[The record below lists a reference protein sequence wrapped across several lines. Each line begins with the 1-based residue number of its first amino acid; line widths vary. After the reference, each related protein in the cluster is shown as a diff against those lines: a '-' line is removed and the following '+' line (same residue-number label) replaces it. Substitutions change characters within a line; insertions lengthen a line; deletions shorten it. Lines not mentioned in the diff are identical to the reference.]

1 MTSYNN
7 RQEQIIDYISNNQ
20 QIYIRVLDNLYAENR
35 NYNRRVNNQFI
46 YRTILNATTHTENTL
61 VERYFENWSI
71 FSPRYNN
78 FATSNLMSSINNTP
92 NNTQI
97 LDISGNVTFS
107 DWSPAEV
114 TMPLDASGQSIP
126 IERCPITQQE
136 FTEGDRIGRINR
148 CGHVFSEHALRRW
161 LRTNNSCPLCRQTVD
176 PSFNFLEVRGVNITT
191 HNPYV

>member
-1 MTSYNN
+1 MNTHTD

-61 VERYFENWSI
+61 VERYFENRSI

-78 FATSNLMSSINNTP
+78 IPNLMSSINNTP
-92 NNTQI
+92 NDTQL

-114 TMPLDASGQSIP
+114 AMTVDASGQSIP

-136 FTEGDRIGRINR
+136 FCWGDSIGRINR
-148 CGHVFSEHALRRW
+148 CGHVFSERPLRRW

-176 PSFNFLEVRGVNITT
+176 PSFNFLEVRGVNLNRNNAYT
-191 HNPYV
+191 

>member
-1 MTSYNN
+1 
-7 RQEQIIDYISNNQ
+7 
-20 QIYIRVLDNLYAENR
+20 
-35 NYNRRVNNQFI
+35 
-46 YRTILNATTHTENTL
+46 
-61 VERYFENWSI
+61 
-71 FSPRYNN
+71 
-78 FATSNLMSSINNTP
+78 SNLMGSINNTQ
-92 NNTQI
+92 NDNQV

-107 DWSPAEV
+107 DWSPTEV